1 MNKVVLITGASKG
14 IGASCAQIFASNGYD
29 VIINYNTSIQQANI
43 LKEEIRKKF
52 NVKCLTYKCDV
63 SNENEVI
70 KFFENVKKDFP
81 KIDVLI
87 NNAGIAKDNFLDK
100 KTVEEFKQV
109 INTNLVG
116 TFMITKYF
124 SKIMDEG
131 SIINISSTNAIDSYY
146 PESID
151 YDASKAGII
160 SLTHNYAKAFAPKIR
175 VNAICPGWVNTK
187 HNDLLT
193 EGEKESLSKNIL
205 LGRFGSPMEIA
216 KVVFFVAN
224 DASYIN
230 NAVIRVDGGEL
241 C

>member
-70 KFFENVKKDFP
+70 KFFENVKKDFS

-100 KTVEEFKQV
+100 KTVEEFLKL
-109 INTNLVG
+109 I
-116 TFMITKYF
+116 
-124 SKIMDEG
+124 
-131 SIINISSTNAIDSYY
+131 
-146 PESID
+146 
-151 YDASKAGII
+151 
-160 SLTHNYAKAFAPKIR
+160 LT
-175 VNAICPGWVNTK
+175 
-187 HNDLLT
+187 
-193 EGEKESLSKNIL
+193 
-205 LGRFGSPMEIA
+205 
-216 KVVFFVAN
+216 
-224 DASYIN
+224 
-230 NAVIRVDGGEL
+230 
-241 C
+241 

>member
-70 KFFENVKKDFP
+70 KFFENVKKDFS

>member
-70 KFFENVKKDFP
+70 KFFENVKKDFL

-124 SKIMDEG
+124 SKIIDEG

>member
-14 IGASCAQIFASNGYD
+14 IGAACAQIFASNGYD
-29 VIINYNTSIQQANI
+29 VIINYNTSMQQANT
-43 LKEEIRKKF
+43 LKEEIRKKY
-52 NVKCLTYKCDV
+52 NVKCLAYKCDV
-63 SNENEVI
+63 SNEKEVI
-70 KFFENVKKDFP
+70 NFLENVKKDFS

-87 NNAGIAKDNFLDK
+87 NNAGIAMDNFLDK

-116 TFMITKYF
+116 TFIITKYF

-175 VNAICPGWVNTK
+175 VNALCPGWVNTK

-193 EGEKESLSKNIL
+193 EEEKASLSKDIL

-230 NAVIRVDGGEL
+230 NAIIRVDGGEL

>member
-70 KFFENVKKDFP
+70 KFFENVKKDFS

-151 YDASKAGII
+151 YDASKVGII

>member
-29 VIINYNTSIQQANI
+29 VIINYNTSMQQANI
-43 LKEEIRKKF
+43 LKEEIRKKY

-70 KFFENVKKDFP
+70 NFFENVKKDFS

-205 LGRFGSPMEIA
+205 LGRFGSPIEIA

-224 DASYIN
+224 NASYIN

>member
-29 VIINYNTSIQQANI
+29 VIINYNTSMQQANI
-43 LKEEIRKKF
+43 LKEEIRKKY

-70 KFFENVKKDFP
+70 NFFENVKKDFS

-224 DASYIN
+224 NASYIN

>member
-70 KFFENVKKDFP
+70 NFFENVKKDFS

-124 SKIMDEG
+124 SKIIDEG

-175 VNAICPGWVNTK
+175 VNAICPGWVNTN

-193 EGEKESLSKNIL
+193 EEEKESLSKNIL

>member
-1 MNKVVLITGASKG
+1 MNKVVLITGSSKG
-14 IGASCAQIFASNGYD
+14 IGAACAQIFASNGYD
-29 VIINYNTSIQQANI
+29 VIINYNTNEQKANN
-43 LKEEIRKKF
+43 LKEEIIEKY
-52 NVKCLTYKCDV
+52 NVKCLTYQCDI
-63 SNENEVI
+63 SNEKKVI
-70 KFFENVKKDFP
+70 KFFENVQSEFS

-87 NNAGIAKDNFLDK
+87 NNAGIACDNFLDQ
-100 KTVEEFKQV
+100 KTVAEFQHV

-116 TFMITKYF
+116 TFIVTKYF
-124 SKIMDEG
+124 SKLMDGG

-151 YDASKAGII
+151 YDASKSGII
-160 SLTHNYAKAFAPKIR
+160 SLTHNYAKYFAPKIR
-175 VNAICPGWVNTK
+175 VNAICPGWVNTE
-187 HNDLLT
+187 HNSLLT
-193 EGEKESLSKNIL
+193 KEEKANLSKGIL
-205 LGRFGSPMEIA
+205 LERFGSPMEIA

>member
-29 VIINYNTSIQQANI
+29 VIINYNTSMQQANI
-43 LKEEIRKKF
+43 LKEEIRKKY

-70 KFFENVKKDFP
+70 NFFENVKKDFS

>member
-70 KFFENVKKDFP
+70 KFFENVKKDFS

-124 SKIMDEG
+124 SKIIDEG